1 MLRFVT
7 RTCAPQIELRTGNT
21 EVSQGN
27 PPFFFG
33 TSKKKH
39 LEHFYSRAKD
49 LALPLPYLPPSSTL
63 VTLVTNNVNTTL
75 IPLFSLHHSP

>member
-63 VTLVTNNVNTTL
+63 VTL
-75 IPLFSLHHSP
+75 IPFFSLHHSP